1 MNILFRIFNK
11 KKSKSVSQTQIGSDG
26 ATQVQIGIVNNY
38 EFDPTNNWMAVRAE
52 AIRYTNELRIKPILD
67 FMKEKS
73 FNETIAYEYNAK
85 DTELVIYTTR
95 PGIWIGPSGREVNR
109 LKEILKDNFKHHVEV
124 SFKEIK
130 FYSGGFLH
138 YEGDE
143 NSRNNH

>member
-38 EFDPTNNWMAVRAE
+38 EFDHTNNWMAVRAD
-52 AIRYTNELRIKPILD
+52 AIRYTHELRIKPILD

-95 PGIWIGPSGREVNR
+95 PEYGLDLV
-109 LKEILKDNFKHHVEV
+109 VE
-124 SFKEIK
+124 K
-130 FYSGGFLH
+130 
-138 YEGDE
+138 
-143 NSRNNH
+143 